1 MMNSQRYNLK
11 IWDKRHHSRERYG
24 LRLQNGFYIS
34 TISLLRNSSSFG
46 CKKKDLQSPGTQ
58 RIWREK
64 REPYKD
70 PRGNKKNYERR
81 DPNFSKKASVQHIR
95 SFLRVEDP
103 YAWKPTGWWTLTTQ
117 PLIELTFH
125 NDTQSQYA
133 SSWEKRTSVRAQ
145 HYCKSENPWRCFRK
159 SSLVAKS
166 RNFLQLVMVVERVAE
181 MSWNHEENHGTV
193 GQENQ
198 ELCESGLFA
207 AEYVFILSSHY
218 SSLLRDFLAPVTT
231 TNWSL
236 LQCLLFTFM

>member
-1 MMNSQRYNLK
+1 MQ
-11 IWDKRHHSRERYG
+11 
-24 LRLQNGFYIS
+24 
-34 TISLLRNSSSFG
+34 
-46 CKKKDLQSPGTQ
+46 KKKDLQSPGTQ

-81 DPNFSKKASVQHIR
+81 DPNFSKRASVQHIR

-103 YAWKPTGWWTLTTQ
+103 YAWKLTGWWTLTTQ